1 MQVKRFFAADMRQ
14 AMKLV
19 RDELGPDAAILGN
32 RRVAGG
38 IELTAALDY
47 QAPPAPSKP
56 NPALEVE
63 LRKTQARIA
72 EARAELTARPAEN
85 QRKDRQ
91 LFAEEKPARPTLAE
105 SMTAAQ
111 AKPQAGGQTLEAM
124 RFELNGLRELI
135 EVQLGSIAW
144 GQLQHQRPQQAN
156 LWRRLQRMGLPAEL
170 SKPLLERVA
179 AVGDTRQAWRML
191 LAHLSRA
198 VQTPEQDPL
207 DAGGVLALVGPAGA
221 GKTTTLAK
229 MAARYVLK
237 YGAQS
242 LALVSMDNCSH
253 NGDKVKAAVFAYA
266 SKWVEQGLVPAE
278 FLAYVKD
285 ETKITFPWSMIDK
298 ITPRPDAK
306 VQEMLAK
313 DGFEDNYTIVT
324 EKHTFTAPFVNA
336 EETQY
341 LCIED
346 HYTNGR
352 PPLELGGVLYCDR
365 ETVDKIEK
373 MKVCTCLNPLHTAM
387 SIYGCMLGYNLISA
401 EMADEDLRSFIQ
413 KIGYIEAMPVV
424 VDPGVLN
431 PYEFI
436 GAVINRRLPNPFMP
450 DAPQR
455 IATDTSQKLAIRFGE
470 TIKAYEERG
479 LDKSNLVLIPLV
491 LAGYA
496 RYLKGIDDN
505 GQPLSLIHI

>member
-91 LFAEEKPARPTLAE
+91 LFAEEKPARPSLAE
-105 SMTAAQ
+105 SMAAQ

-198 VQTPEQDPL
+198 VRTPEQDPL

-242 LALVSMDNCSH
+242 LALVSMDSYRI
-253 NGDKVKAAVFAYA
+253 GAQ
-266 SKWVEQGLVPAE
+266 EQIKTLGRILNVP
-278 FLAYVKD
+278 
-285 ETKITFPWSMIDK
+285 
-298 ITPRPDAK
+298 
-306 VQEMLAK
+306 
-313 DGFEDNYTIVT
+313 VT
-324 EKHTFTAPFVNA
+324 
-336 EETQY
+336 
-341 LCIED
+341 L
-346 HYTNGR
+346 
-352 PPLELGGVLYCDR
+352 
-365 ETVDKIEK
+365 
-373 MKVCTCLNPLHTAM
+373 
-387 SIYGCMLGYNLISA
+387 
-401 EMADEDLRSFIQ
+401 
-413 KIGYIEAMPVV
+413 
-424 VDPGVLN
+424 VDPGQSLIQALAPLARKRMVLIDTAGLPASDPALRMQLEALASPSLN
-431 PYEFI
+431 VKNYLVMATTSQSQVLKSAYQTYRHCGLAGCILTKLDEAGSLGESMALAI
-436 GAVINRRLPNPFMP
+436 AQRLPVAYLADGPRIP
-450 DAPQR
+450 DDLQVARSHQLVSRAVSLQAP
-455 IATDTSQKLAIRFGE
+455 
-470 TIKAYEERG
+470 EEPSEDAMAELFAG
-479 LDKSNLVLIPLV
+479 LYQQPARR
-491 LAGYA
+491 AG
-496 RYLKGIDDN
+496 
-505 GQPLSLIHI
+505 

>member
-91 LFAEEKPARPTLAE
+91 LFAEEKPARPSLAE

-207 DAGGVLALVGPAGA
+207 DAGVLALAPLARKRMVLIDTAGLPASDPA
-221 GKTTTLAK
+221 LRMQLEALASPSLNVKNYLVMATTSQSQ
-229 MAARYVLK
+229 VLK
-237 YGAQS
+237 SAYQTYRHCGLAGCILTKLDEAGSLGESMALAIAQRLPVAY
-242 LALVSMDNCSH
+242 LADGPRIPDDLQVARSHQLVSR
-253 NGDKVKAAVFAYA
+253 AVSLQAPEEP
-266 SKWVEQGLVPAE
+266 SE
-278 FLAYVKD
+278 
-285 ETKITFPWSMIDK
+285 
-298 ITPRPDAK
+298 DA
-306 VQEMLAK
+306 M
-313 DGFEDNYTIVT
+313 
-324 EKHTFTAPFVNA
+324 
-336 EETQY
+336 
-341 LCIED
+341 
-346 HYTNGR
+346 
-352 PPLELGGVLYCDR
+352 
-365 ETVDKIEK
+365 
-373 MKVCTCLNPLHTAM
+373 
-387 SIYGCMLGYNLISA
+387 A
-401 EMADEDLRSFIQ
+401 EMFAGLYQ
-413 KIGYIEAMPVV
+413 QPA
-424 VDPGVLN
+424 
-431 PYEFI
+431 
-436 GAVINRRLPNPFMP
+436 RR
-450 DAPQR
+450 
-455 IATDTSQKLAIRFGE
+455 
-470 TIKAYEERG
+470 
-479 LDKSNLVLIPLV
+479 
-491 LAGYA
+491 AG
-496 RYLKGIDDN
+496 
-505 GQPLSLIHI
+505 

>member
-91 LFAEEKPARPTLAE
+91 LFAEEKPARPSLAE
-105 SMTAAQ
+105 SMAAQ

-242 LALVSMDNCSH
+242 LALVSMDSYRI
-253 NGDKVKAAVFAYA
+253 GAQ
-266 SKWVEQGLVPAE
+266 EQIKTLGRILNVP
-278 FLAYVKD
+278 
-285 ETKITFPWSMIDK
+285 
-298 ITPRPDAK
+298 
-306 VQEMLAK
+306 
-313 DGFEDNYTIVT
+313 VT
-324 EKHTFTAPFVNA
+324 
-336 EETQY
+336 
-341 LCIED
+341 L
-346 HYTNGR
+346 
-352 PPLELGGVLYCDR
+352 
-365 ETVDKIEK
+365 
-373 MKVCTCLNPLHTAM
+373 
-387 SIYGCMLGYNLISA
+387 
-401 EMADEDLRSFIQ
+401 
-413 KIGYIEAMPVV
+413 
-424 VDPGVLN
+424 VDPGQSLIQALAPLARKRMVLIDTAGLPASDPALRMQLEALASPSLN
-431 PYEFI
+431 VKNYLVMATTSQSQVLKSAYQTYRHCGLAGCILTKLDEAGSLGESMALAI
-436 GAVINRRLPNPFMP
+436 AQRLPVAYLADGPRIP
-450 DAPQR
+450 DDLQVARSHQLVSRAVSLQAP
-455 IATDTSQKLAIRFGE
+455 
-470 TIKAYEERG
+470 EEPSEDAMAELFAG
-479 LDKSNLVLIPLV
+479 LYQQPARR
-491 LAGYA
+491 AG
-496 RYLKGIDDN
+496 
-505 GQPLSLIHI
+505 

>member
-91 LFAEEKPARPTLAE
+91 LFAEEKPARPSLAE
-105 SMTAAQ
+105 SMAAQ

-242 LALVSMDNCSH
+242 LALVSMDSYRI
-253 NGDKVKAAVFAYA
+253 GAQ
-266 SKWVEQGLVPAE
+266 EQIETLGRILNVP
-278 FLAYVKD
+278 
-285 ETKITFPWSMIDK
+285 
-298 ITPRPDAK
+298 
-306 VQEMLAK
+306 
-313 DGFEDNYTIVT
+313 VT
-324 EKHTFTAPFVNA
+324 
-336 EETQY
+336 
-341 LCIED
+341 L
-346 HYTNGR
+346 
-352 PPLELGGVLYCDR
+352 
-365 ETVDKIEK
+365 
-373 MKVCTCLNPLHTAM
+373 
-387 SIYGCMLGYNLISA
+387 
-401 EMADEDLRSFIQ
+401 
-413 KIGYIEAMPVV
+413 
-424 VDPGVLN
+424 VDPGQSLIQALAPLARKRMVLIDTAGLPASDPALRMQLEALASPSLN
-431 PYEFI
+431 VKNYLVMATTSQSQVLKSAYQTYRHCGLAGCILTKLDEAGSLGESMALAI
-436 GAVINRRLPNPFMP
+436 AQRLPVAYLADGPRIP
-450 DAPQR
+450 DDLQVARSHQLVSR
-455 IATDTSQKLAIRFGE
+455 AVSLQAL
-470 TIKAYEERG
+470 EEPSEDAMAELFAG
-479 LDKSNLVLIPLV
+479 LYQQPARR
-491 LAGYA
+491 AG
-496 RYLKGIDDN
+496 
-505 GQPLSLIHI
+505 